1 MTTQAEFDYVV
12 IGAGSAGC
20 VLANKL
26 SASGAFDVLLLEAG
40 PPDRNLMIHIPAGV
54 YSAYRNP
61 KINWNYSSAVEPALN
76 SRSVWTPRG
85 KVLGGSSSINSM
97 VYMRGHP
104 ENYDGWAED
113 FDLPAWRFE
122 NCLPYFRAGESSDR
136 GADEWRGDS
145 GPLQVTRSSHQ
156 SPLIDAFLA
165 AGTETGQGQSED
177 LNGYKPEGL
186 SRLDATIGNG
196 QRCSA
201 AVAYLKP
208 ARGRSNLTVQTGA
221 AVQHVTVNGNRATA
235 VNYQHGGVGK
245 SVLVRREVVLSG
257 GAINSPQILL
267 RSGIGPEDHLQAV
280 GIKTNVKLAGVGRNL
295 QDHPTMV
302 LQFKSRKSFEMHRL
316 NNPLKKLSVGMNW
329 LSRRKGIATSHIW
342 EAGGLVRSHD
352 NADRPDIQYHFGPT
366 GFEEKGNSFK
376 VTQGFSFHID
386 LLYPRSTG
394 RVELDPGNHFGKPV
408 IRFNYMADPADLTVM
423 MNGVKQARAVTQAP
437 AFKDLN
443 GGEIGAMSQAQSDDE
458 IKAIIMNECATDY
471 HPSCSC
477 RMGYDDDAVVDE
489 WGRVHGVE
497 GLRVVD
503 ASIMPRVVGGNLNGP
518 TQMIASR
525 IADHILGKPQLAPE
539 YASYSF
545 QQGMADKAAL

>member
-1 MTTQAEFDYVV
+1 MPEQVEFDYII

-20 VLANKL
+20 VLAGKL
-26 SASGAFDVLLLEAG
+26 SASGEFEVLLLEAG

-61 KINWNYSSAVEPALN
+61 KINWNYASAAEPALN
-76 SRSVWTPRG
+76 GRSIWTPRG

-104 ENYDGWAED
+104 SNYDGWARD
-113 FDLPAWRFE
+113 FDLPAWKFE
-122 NCLPYFRAGESSDR
+122 NCLPYFRAGETSDR
-136 GADEWRGDS
+136 GADSWRGDS
-145 GPLQVTRSSHQ
+145 GPLQVSKSRHQ
-156 SPLIDAFLA
+156 SPLIDAFLE
-165 AGTETGQGQSED
+165 AGAETGQGQSED
-177 LNGYKPEGL
+177 LNGYRPEGL

-208 ARGRSNLTVQTGA
+208 ARGRRNLTVQTGA
-221 AVQHVTVNGNRATA
+221 AVRHVGVSGNRANEVHYQKRGVACTA
-235 VNYQHGGVGK
+235 RA
-245 SVLVRREVVLSG
+245 RREVILSG

-280 GIKTNVKLAGVGRNL
+280 GIATKVRLSGVGRNL

-302 LQFKSRKSFEMHRL
+302 LQFASRKAFEMHGL
-316 NNPLKKLSVGMNW
+316 NNPLQKIGAGWNW
-329 LSRRKGIATSHIW
+329 MTRREGIATSHIW

-352 NADRPDIQYHFGPT
+352 NADLPDIQYHFSPT
-366 GFEEKGNSFK
+366 GFAEKGNSFR

-386 LLYPRSTG
+386 LLYPRSRG
-394 RVELDPGNHFGKPV
+394 RVELDPGDHFGKPV
-408 IRFNYMADPADLTVM
+408 IRFNYMDDAADLTGI

-437 AFKDLN
+437 AFTGLN
-443 GGEIGAMSQAQSDDE
+443 GGETGAMARARTDDE
-458 IKAIIMNECATDY
+458 IKSVIMNECATDY

-503 ASIMPRVVGGNLNGP
+503 ASIMPRIIGGNLNGP
-518 TQMIASR
+518 TQMMASR
-525 IADHILGKPQLAPE
+525 IADHILGKQQLAPTR
-539 YASYSF
+539 ARFSF
-545 QQGMADKAAL
+545 Q

>member
-1 MTTQAEFDYVV
+1 MPDYVEFDYVI

-20 VLANKL
+20 VLAGKL
-26 SASGAFDVLLLEAG
+26 SESGAYDVLLLEAG

-61 KINWNYSSAVEPALN
+61 KINWNYDSAAEPALN
-76 SRSVWTPRG
+76 NRSVWTPRG

-104 ENYDGWAED
+104 RNYDGWAQE
-113 FDLPAWRFE
+113 FDLPAWKFE
-122 NCLPYFRAGESSDR
+122 NCLPYFRAGETSDR
-136 GADEWRGDS
+136 GADAWRGDS
-145 GPLQVTRSSHQ
+145 GPLQVSKSRHQ
-156 SPLIDAFLA
+156 SPLIDAFLE
-165 AGTETGQGQSED
+165 AGTETGQGRSED
-177 LNGYKPEGL
+177 LNGYRPEGL

-208 ARGRSNLTVQTGA
+208 ARARRNLTVQTGA
-221 AVQHVTVNGNRATA
+221 AVRHVGVRGNRANEVHYSHRGVACTA
-235 VNYQHGGVGK
+235 RA
-245 SVLVRREVVLSG
+245 RREVILSG

-267 RSGIGPEDHLQAV
+267 RSGIGPEDHLQAS
-280 GIKTNVKLAGVGRNL
+280 GITTKVRLAGVGRNL

-302 LQFKSRKSFEMHRL
+302 LQFESKKAFEMHRL
-316 NNPLKKLSVGMNW
+316 NNPLQKISAGWNW
-329 LSRRKGIATSHIW
+329 MTRREGVATSHIW

-352 NADRPDIQYHFGPT
+352 NADLPDIQYHFSPT
-366 GFEEKGNSFK
+366 GFEEKRNGFR

-386 LLYPRSTG
+386 LLYPRSRG
-394 RVELDPGNHFGKPV
+394 RVELNPDDHFGKPV
-408 IRFNYMADPADLTVM
+408 IRFNYMDDAADLTGM
-423 MNGVKQARAVTQAP
+423 MNGVKQARAVTNAP
-437 AFKDLN
+437 AFAGLN
-443 GGEIGAMSQAQSDDE
+443 GGETGAMAQARTDDE
-458 IKAIIMNECATDY
+458 ITSVIMQECATDY

-503 ASIMPRVVGGNLNGP
+503 SSIMPRIIGGNLNGP
-518 TQMIASR
+518 TQMMASR
-525 IADHILGKPQLAPE
+525 VADHILGRQQLAPE
-539 YASYSF
+539 RARFSF
-545 QQGMADKAAL
+545 Q